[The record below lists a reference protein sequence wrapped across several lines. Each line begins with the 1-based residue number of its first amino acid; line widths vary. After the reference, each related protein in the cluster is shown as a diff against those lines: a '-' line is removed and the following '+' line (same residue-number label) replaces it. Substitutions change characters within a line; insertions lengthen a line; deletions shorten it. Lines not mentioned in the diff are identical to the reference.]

1 MTYLNDELK
10 KQIENMLFLNDED
23 KYYMIKDI
31 LNYYKNNIYKSIN
44 RDICYFY
51 WNIIYEDYELIYS
64 TS

>member
-10 KQIENMLFLNDED
+10 KQIENMLFLNEED

>member
-51 WNIIYEDYELIYS
+51 WNIIYEDYEFIYS